1 MDEEQSLASPI
12 AGSLRG
18 IRRSVSS
25 SIFNSRSRGNQIQQ
39 SDPITTNLLQQN
51 ALTLNTL
58 SRRFEIVATQ
68 ISSLNISLAG
78 IKENLALNEA
88 LEKQR
93 EAAKQKREAILA
105 EQGLRE
111 GKESALE
118 EKIRFSLTEPI
129 KKVAGKV
136 QAGLFSLE
144 KFFLILAGGWLT
156 SKGIQLLQSL
166 AEGNT
171 LKLERLKEEFLKGLL
186 IIGGTITALTIGL
199 GTTFSLIGK
208 FALTVGRV
216 AFGGLLRNSFRGIT
230 QLLGKVLARLAPLLP
245 FLSGFGGK
253 ALQNLG
259 KIFGGGLVGGVA
271 IDQVSKNILGGDKV
285 SGGKNLP
292 LITGGNEQKLIT
304 DGAKNIKP
312 KTSLFQRLK
321 NFFGKNLNISRQGST
336 KVLTQR
342 QILKNFN
349 FNPLKGKNII
359 GVIIGMLLG
368 QSFDEAIVSM
378 GAFQASVAI
387 ASAKLSP
394 LLLAPFPGA
403 RPLYGLLVLAAGI
416 FGPAFVDGI
425 YKSIKGF
432 IFGKKENKTDID
444 TLTMDD
450 ILLESDAIKAG
461 LIEPI
466 KSNTEQ
472 TADLISQDIE
482 GETEFIN
489 FPLSEGNGKEV
500 AANTGAASNNIPN
513 ITFGNIGDYK
523 LLSQSSYGAGG

>member
-12 AGSLRG
+12 SGSLRG

-25 SIFNSRSRGNQIQQ
+25 SIFNPRSRPNQTQQ

-58 SRRFEIVATQ
+58 SRRFQIVATQ
-68 ISSLNISLAG
+68 ISSLNVSLAG

-156 SKGIQLLQSL
+156 SKGLQLLQSL

-199 GTTFSLIGK
+199 GTTFSLISK

-230 QLLGKVLARLAPLLP
+230 QLLGKALAKLAPLLP

-259 KIFGGGLVGGVA
+259 KIFGGGIVGGAA
-271 IDQVSKNILGGDKV
+271 IDQISRNMLGGDKT
-285 SGGKNLP
+285 SGGKDIP
-292 LITGGNEQKLIT
+292 KITGGNEQKLIT
-304 DGAKNIKP
+304 DGTKNIKP
-312 KTSLFQRLK
+312 KTGLFQRLK
-321 NFFGKNLNISRQGST
+321 NFFGISRQGTT

-342 QILKNFN
+342 QILKSTNL
-349 FNPLKGKNII
+349 NPLKGGNII

-378 GAFQASVAI
+378 GAFKASTAI
-387 ASAKLSP
+387 AMAKLSP

-403 RPLYGLLVLAAGI
+403 RPLYGILVLLAGI
-416 FGPAFVDGI
+416 LGPTFVDGI

-432 IFGKKENKTDID
+432 IFGKKEDTKDIED

-450 ILLESDAIKAG
+450 IMLETDAIRQG

-466 KSNTEQ
+466 KSNNDEK
-472 TADLISQDIE
+472 ADMISQDME
-482 GETEFIN
+482 GGTEFIN
-489 FPLSEGNGKEV
+489 FPVSDGEGKQV
-500 AANTGAASNNIPN
+500 AANTGGTSNSIPN
-513 ITFGNIGDYK
+513 ISFGNIGDYK